1 MIIHLESMNN
11 IYNVGLYIRLS
22 REDDDKNYE
31 SESITNQKSLL
42 LQYAKENN
50 LRVYDIYIDDGFS
63 GTNFDRPGFIRLI
76 KDIEKKNQYGYYKR
90 YVSTW
95 KRLYRYSRTR

>member
-22 REDDDKNYE
+22 REDDDKTYE

-50 LRVYDIYIDDGFS
+50 LRVYDIYIDDGF
-63 GTNFDRPGFIRLI
+63 T
-76 KDIEKKNQYGYYKR
+76 
-90 YVSTW
+90 
-95 KRLYRYSRTR
+95 